1 MHSNAGALER
11 LTHISGAW
19 FNKWQTLCF
28 FVSLSHRGKNMRI
41 LDKYVLREYIKTF
54 LIIIAAFSVLFLV
67 VDVFDRM
74 PGLIRKGAVTN
85 DIMIYFILRL
95 PYLILLTS
103 PVVVLLAGLFLMNN
117 LSKYNESIAIRGA
130 GISIVRMV
138 TPLFWFGF
146 FFSLIIMV
154 LGEFILPKAEEIRQY
169 VYTEKIKHQKVEDK
183 KMRSHIHYPGK
194 DNNLY
199 YIGFFDGY
207 QNVLKTIDITQITP
221 ETGEIKRKITASKAE
236 WKDNKWQLK
245 NCYIRNFING
255 EPETVEHY
263 NSITI
268 DEVDVTPLDFIK
280 SAKKPMSMNF
290 FELKEY
296 IARLRKIGEK
306 FNKELVELNFKVSF
320 PFANLIILLF
330 CVPLVSTSSRS
341 RGRGIIF
348 AIGLLV
354 CFLYLSS
361 LRICQSLGHNGVL
374 SPLLAAWLS
383 NLIFTFIGIFFL
395 IKAEV

>member
-1 MHSNAGALER
+1 M
-11 LTHISGAW
+11 
-19 FNKWQTLCF
+19 K
-28 FVSLSHRGKNMRI
+28 I
-41 LDKYVLREYIKTF
+41 LDKYILREYIKTF
-54 LIIIAAFSVLFLV
+54 LIIIGAFSILFLV
-67 VDVFDRM
+67 VDIFDRM
-74 PGLIRKGAVTN
+74 PGLMRKGAST
-85 DIMIYFILRL
+85 DAMMIYFVLRL

-117 LSKYNESIAIRGA
+117 LSKYSESIAIRGA

-146 FFSLIIMV
+146 FFSIIILI
-154 LGEFILPKAEEIRQY
+154 LGEFILPKAEEYRQY

-183 KMRSHIHYPGK
+183 KMRSHIHYLGK

-207 QNVLKTIDITQITP
+207 RNVLKTIDITKIDP
-221 ETGEIKRKITASKAE
+221 ETSEIIRKITASNAE
-236 WKDNKWQLK
+236 WKDDKWHFK
-245 NCYIRNFING
+245 DCYIRNFING
-255 EPETVEHY
+255 EPDSIEHY

-268 DEVDVTPLDFIK
+268 DEVDVTPIDFIK

-296 IARLRKIGEK
+296 IKRLQKVGEK

-341 RGRGIIF
+341 KGRGLIF

-361 LRICQSLGHNGVL
+361 LRICQSLGHNGIL

-383 NLIFTFIGIFFL
+383 NIVFAFIGIFFV